1 MKIKR
6 KVKKEIRFTH
16 KANKALSFRLS
27 TIIEELKDRRQEHT
41 GYKVQ
46 YSILNLRR
54 LEGSAIVQ
62 LSVNKFTSVSA

>member
-1 MKIKR
+1 MKIKTQS
-6 KVKKEIRFTH
+6 KERNRFTH

-27 TIIEELKDRRQEHT
+27 TIIEELKDIRQERT